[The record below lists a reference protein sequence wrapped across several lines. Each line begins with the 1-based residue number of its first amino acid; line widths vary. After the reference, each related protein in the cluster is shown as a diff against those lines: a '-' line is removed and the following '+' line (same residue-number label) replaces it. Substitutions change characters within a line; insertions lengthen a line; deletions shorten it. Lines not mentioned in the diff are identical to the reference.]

1 MKRRTV
7 HRVCTLREAT
17 CGLAIEVEG
26 RRVLAICGD
35 VDDPFSRGHMCAKA
49 PALADL
55 HEDPDRLRRPVKR
68 MNGGF
73 VEISWEEAFGLAAE
87 GLLAAR
93 AQGGANAIA
102 LYRGNPSIHDLGS
115 TLYYI
120 VLLRAVGTQNRF
132 SAGSLDTWP
141 RCSMN
146 SWLHN
151 SERLLRGRERCTLQ
165 VHPDDARRLGLRD
178 GDAARLSTEAGELVA
193 PVELS
198 DRLMPG
204 VVSLPHGWGHDLP
217 GVGLGVA
224 SRRPGVNTN
233 RLLAARDVDAPSGAS
248 VLNGVPVTVE
258 AAGATP

>member
-1 MKRRTV
+1 
-7 HRVCTLREAT
+7 
-17 CGLAIEVEG
+17 
-26 RRVLAICGD
+26 
-35 VDDPFSRGHMCAKA
+35 
-49 PALADL
+49 
-55 HEDPDRLRRPVKR
+55 
-68 MNGGF
+68 
-73 VEISWEEAFGLAAE
+73 
-87 GLLAAR
+87 
-93 AQGGANAIA
+93 
-102 LYRGNPSIHDLGS
+102 
-115 TLYYI
+115 
-120 VLLRAVGTQNRF
+120 
-132 SAGSLDTWP
+132 
-141 RCSMN
+141 MN

-165 VHPDDARRLGLRD
+165 IHPDDARRLGLRD

-224 SRRPGVNTN
+224 SRRPGVNAN

-258 AAGATP
+258 SASTTP